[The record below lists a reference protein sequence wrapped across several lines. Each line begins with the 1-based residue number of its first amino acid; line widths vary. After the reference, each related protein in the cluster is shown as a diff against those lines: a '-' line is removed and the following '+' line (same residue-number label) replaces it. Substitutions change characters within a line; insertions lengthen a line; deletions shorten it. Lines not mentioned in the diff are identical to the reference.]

1 MGPFEIPEMI
11 RSDKPLF
18 YEWTCK
24 QLKNLLT
31 RTDDSIANL
40 SNSAALLFQVMDRV
54 SWAGFYIR
62 RTDNLIL
69 GPFQGKP
76 ACAVIPFGKGVC
88 GTALERS
95 RTIVV
100 PDVRLFPGHIACDEE
115 SLSEIVVP
123 VIQDGQVQAVL
134 DIDSMETERF
144 TEEDA
149 RGLEIFVEV
158 LGKHIRWGAI

>member
-1 MGPFEIPEMI
+1 MESCEVPEVI

-24 QLKNLLT
+24 QLENLLT

-62 RTDNLIL
+62 RADSLVL

-88 GTALERS
+88 GTALEKS

-100 PDVRLFPGHIACDEE
+100 PDVRLFPGHIACDEA

-123 VIQDGQVQAVL
+123 VMKDGQVNAVL
-134 DIDSMETERF
+134 DIDSMETDRF

-149 RGLEIFVEV
+149 RGLETFVKV
-158 LGKHIRWGAI
+158 LGKNIHWEEL